1 MAQAKK
7 LPSGAYRVQATRII
21 NGKRIVKSFTVHPR
35 DTMNDWRMA
44 KKQAELLAQEWQLS
58 TDKELSSAA
67 TVLKALNN
75 YIDSRRKVLSPRT
88 INDYEH
94 MIKFYG
100 PLLDLYAS
108 DISSADIQGLIN
120 EWSVSISSKT
130 ITNRVN
136 FLTAALDLAGV
147 EKRFKLRFPKKVSKE
162 VQAPEIDDLKLLLQN
177 CSERFKPIILLAA
190 FGSLR
195 RGEIA
200 ALKQKDILRDLSS
213 VYVHADMVQ
222 SSEGIVYKNMPK
234 TAGSVRVIQLPK
246 NIIELLPCSDDP
258 EAFVFNYTINMITS
272 EFTRLRN
279 KCGLKCSFHTLRHFA
294 ASFRSDLGIPSKY
307 IEEVGGWKNESSV
320 LKRVYDNKLNSSR
333 KKYGQMAAD
342 YFEEQFR
349 DVL

>member
-35 DTMNDWRMA
+35 DTMDDWRLA
-44 KKQAELLAQEWQLS
+44 KKKAELLAQEWQLS
-58 TDKELSSAA
+58 IDKELSSAA

-88 INDYEH
+88 IADYEK
-94 MIKFYG
+94 MMKFYG
-100 PLLDLYAS
+100 SMLDMVAT
-108 DISSADIQGLIN
+108 DVTSADIQALIN
-120 EWSVSISSKT
+120 EWSVDLSKKT

-147 EKRFKLRFPKKVSKE
+147 DKRFKLRFPKSISKE
-162 VQAPEIDDLKLLLQN
+162 VQAPDIDDLKLILMN
-177 CSERFKPIILLAA
+177 CSDRFKPLILLAA

-213 VYVHADMVQ
+213 IHVHADMVQ
-222 SSEGIVYKNMPK
+222 SSEGIIYKDMPK

-246 NIIELLPCSDDP
+246 NIIELLPFSDDP
-258 EAFVFNYTINMITS
+258 EAFVFDYTINAITS

-279 KCGLKCSFHTLRHFA
+279 KCSLDCSFHTLRHFA

-320 LKRVYDNKLNSSR
+320 LKKVYDNKLNSSR

>member
-1 MAQAKK
+1 MAKAKL

-21 NGKRIVKSFTVHPR
+21 NGKRIVKSFTVNPKE
-35 DTMNDWRMA
+35 TQGDWRMA
-44 KKQAELLAQEWQLS
+44 KKKAELLAQEWQLS
-58 TDKELSSAA
+58 TDRELSSAA

-88 INDYEH
+88 IADYEK
-94 MIKFYG
+94 MMKFYG
-100 PLLDLYAS
+100 SMLDMVAT
-108 DISSADIQGLIN
+108 DVTSADIQALIN
-120 EWSVSISSKT
+120 EWSVDLSKKT

-147 EKRFKLRFPKKVSKE
+147 DKRFKLRFPKSISKE
-162 VQAPEIDDLKLLLQN
+162 VQAPDIDDLKLILMN
-177 CSERFKPIILLAA
+177 CSDRFKPLILLAA

-213 VYVHADMVQ
+213 IHVHADMVQ
-222 SSEGIVYKNMPK
+222 SSEGIIYKDMPK

-246 NIIELLPCSDDP
+246 NIIELLPFSDDP
-258 EAFVFNYTINMITS
+258 EAFVFDYTINAITS

-279 KCGLKCSFHTLRHFA
+279 KCSLDCSFHTLRHFA

-320 LKRVYDNKLNSSR
+320 LKKVYDNKLNSSR